1 MSRALVLV
9 HGIFSSGKTW
19 DSLKKSIASDEQLT
33 SLLVTTFEYS
43 SPRFRFTP
51 TRVIP
56 DYDDIALKLWTL
68 LQSKLSDY
76 EKIAIIA
83 HSQGGLIVQRMLAHQ
98 VEAGSAQSLARIQQI
113 ILLACP
119 NSGSDLFLALRRYAF
134 PWRHPQERALRPLDK
149 ALERTRS
156 TVLERVIHAREIT
169 STTCPI
175 IIHAYAGETDGI
187 VKSQSAIS
195 AFTSTGVLEGD
206 HSSILDFA
214 DPGGLNYSVIKRHLL
229 DFLNSETDPVPPS
242 PQSPAT
248 VQHNGVLPRPV
259 QLPRA
264 VPDLRGRDDELTKM
278 QAVLIGSPQPA
289 ASRVIVITGRGGIGK
304 TALAITVGTLVKTTF
319 TDGILFADLGGTGNT
334 PAAPD
339 TVLISFLISLG
350 VPLEIASSAS
360 VDKAGLYRSAM
371 AGRRRLVILDNA
383 HSPDQ
388 VDKLLPPEP
397 LCAAIVTSR
406 SRFSSMRCDLR
417 VNLGPIS
424 DEAAKEVLA
433 FYLDGAAIHPLP
445 DEGELTSLV
454 SLCGRWPLVL
464 HLAGALIARRS
475 AASVRDLIT
484 RLRDEKTR
492 LDSLRVGELEL
503 RLVLEDSV
511 SRLSA
516 DSVTLFRRLS
526 LVTGG
531 STPAWLI
538 GILLGAEATQSRS
551 ALSELV
557 EANLIEASLDLTDER
572 YSMHDLVRDM
582 SREKMSA
589 EDPEEL
595 LKVRTAL
602 LVAYR
607 DRSVLSRK
615 ILEPD
620 RPPYGRM
627 DPNLSEDESALLA
640 DIGSPERWLELEKN
654 ALMALV
660 GEAYELGFDDIA
672 ISIANSLPTYFV
684 IRGTWNDWSAAYET
698 AIKAAER
705 SRDLIGL
712 GYLLQGLANVQRTKG
727 QGTGIASLERSLASF
742 AEAGDEEGQG
752 YVMNDIGLIA
762 MYEGRWSDCD
772 DALQE
777 SERRLIASGHLIMA
791 LQPQRNHAISLL
803 ERGDASQAA
812 RELERVCDEMGK
824 RGDVRWRAYS
834 LADLG
839 KAYRVLGNA
848 EAAAER
854 LRNGIDI
861 MNSIGDFRWAAVTRI
876 RLGDVYRSA
885 AQPTEAD
892 VEYLKAAKLFKEL
905 TDPVWGARALISR
918 ALVALD
924 EGYLDKAMALCNSGR
939 ETFIALSS
947 KVDESW
953 SLAVQSRIYASMG
966 SEDEAVAAL
975 GAARTLARE
984 LGREDHFVDQFLT
997 DTGPDV
1003 R

>member
-19 DSLKKSIASDEQLT
+19 DSLKVSIAADEKFA
-33 SLLVTTFEYS
+33 SLFVTTFEYS
-43 SPRFRFTP
+43 SPRFRFIP

-56 DYDDIALKLWTL
+56 DYDDIALKLWTF
-68 LQSKLSDY
+68 LQSKLSDC
-76 EKIAIIA
+76 EKIAIVS
-83 HSQGGLIVQRMLAHQ
+83 HSQGGLIVQRMLARQ

-156 TVLERVIHAREIT
+156 TVLEKVIHAKEVT

-187 VKSQSAIS
+187 VKSQSALS
-195 AFTSTGVLEGD
+195 AFTSTGMLEGD
-206 HSSILDFA
+206 HSSILDFGA
-214 DPGGLNYSVIKRHLL
+214 PGGLNYSVIRRHLL
-229 DFLNSETDPVPPS
+229 DFLNSESDPA
-242 PQSPAT
+242 PQLPNMSST
-248 VQHNGVLPRPV
+248 TQQDGVLPRPV

-264 VPDLRGRDDELTKM
+264 VSDLRGRDDEVKQIQGILM
-278 QAVLIGSPQPA
+278 SSPQHA

-304 TALAITVGTLVKTTF
+304 TALAITVGALTRTSF
-319 TDGILFADLGGTGNT
+319 GDGVLFADLGGAGSA
-334 PAAPD
+334 PADPD
-339 TVLISFLISLG
+339 PILLSFLISLG
-350 VPLEIASSAS
+350 VPVEIASSAGA
-360 VDKAGLYRSAM
+360 DKTGLYRSAM

-383 HSPDQ
+383 HSPEQ
-388 VDKLLPPEP
+388 VDRLLPPDP

-417 VNLGPIS
+417 INLGPIS
-424 DEAAKEVLA
+424 EEAAKEVLA
-433 FYLDGAAIHPLP
+433 FYLDGAAMQQRP
-445 DEGELTSLV
+445 DEDELASLAR
-454 SLCGRWPLVL
+454 LCGRWPLVL
-464 HLAGALIARRS
+464 HLAGALIARR
-475 AASVRDLIT
+475 AATSVSDLIT

-511 SRLSA
+511 GRLTA
-516 DSVTLFRRLS
+516 DGVTLFRRLS
-526 LVTGG
+526 LVPGS

-538 GILLGAEATQSRS
+538 GILLGAEASRSRS
-551 ALSELV
+551 ALSDMV
-557 EANLIEASLDLTDER
+557 EANIIEASLDLPDER
-572 YSMHDLVRDM
+572 YSMHDLIRDM

-595 LKVRTAL
+595 MKVRTAL
-602 LVAYR
+602 FKAYR

-615 ILEPD
+615 VLEPD
-620 RPPYGRM
+620 RPPYGSM

-654 ALMALV
+654 TLMALV
-660 GEAYELGFDDIA
+660 EEAYELGFDDIA

-684 IRGTWNDWSAAYET
+684 IRGNWNEWSAAYGT

-705 SRDLIGL
+705 SQDLVGL
-712 GYLLQGLANVQRTKG
+712 GYLLQGLANIQRTKG
-727 QGTGIASLERSLASF
+727 QGTGAPSLERSLASF
-742 AEAGDEEGQG
+742 IEAGNEVGQG
-752 YVMNDIGLIA
+752 YVMNDIGLIR
-762 MYEGRWSDCD
+762 MYEGRWSACD

-777 SERRLIASGHLIMA
+777 SERRLIARGHFIMA
-791 LQPQRNHAISLL
+791 LQPRRNHAISLL
-803 ERGDASQAA
+803 ERGDASRAA
-812 RELERVCDEMGK
+812 RELERVCDEMGE

-839 KAYRVLGNA
+839 KAYRLLGNA
-848 EAAAER
+848 EVAAER
-854 LRNGIDI
+854 LRSAIDI

-885 AQPTEAD
+885 AWPNEAEA
-892 VEYLKAAKLFKEL
+892 EYVMAAELFNEL
-905 TDPVWGARALISR
+905 ADPVWGARALVSR

-924 EGYLDKAMALCNSGR
+924 EGYRDKAMALCHSGR
-939 ETFIALSS
+939 ETFVALSS
-947 KVDESW
+947 KVDECW
-953 SLAVQSRIYASMG
+953 SVVVESRIYASMG
-966 SEDEAVAAL
+966 SEEKASAAL
-975 GAARTLARE
+975 SAARSLARE
-984 LGREDHFVDQFLT
+984 LGREDNFVDQFLT